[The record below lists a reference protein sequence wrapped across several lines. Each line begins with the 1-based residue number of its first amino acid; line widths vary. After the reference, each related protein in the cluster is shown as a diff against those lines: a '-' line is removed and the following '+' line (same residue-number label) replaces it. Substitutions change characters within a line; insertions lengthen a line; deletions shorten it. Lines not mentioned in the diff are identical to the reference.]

1 MINAVHALVYSA
13 DADADRAF
21 LRDVLGWPFVED
33 HPGWLIFKL
42 PPGEVGVHPLDEG
55 GPPRHELY
63 LMCDDVHA
71 TVRELS
77 AKGATFDGDVVDL
90 GFGLQIWLAL
100 PSGSRIGIYQP
111 QHTLAYDLDDARRD
125 GESPLA

>member
-42 PPGEVGVHPLDEG
+42 PPGEVGVHPVTDG
-55 GPPRHELY
+55 SDPPRHELY

-77 AKGATFDGDVVDL
+77 AKGATFAGDVVDL
-90 GFGLQIWLAL
+90 GFGRQIWLVL
-100 PSGSRIGIYQP
+100 PSGSRIGLYQP
-111 QHTLAYDLDDARRD
+111 QHTLAYDLDDSSRD
-125 GESPLA
+125 EE

>member
-1 MINAVHALVYSA
+1 VITGTHALVYST

-33 HPGWLIFKL
+33 HPGWLIFAL
-42 PPGEVGVHPLDEG
+42 PPAEVGVHPTAGPDD
-55 GPPRHELY
+55 PPRHELY

-77 AKGATFDGDVVDL
+77 AKGATFAGEVTDA
-90 GFGLQIWLAL
+90 GFGQLVELVL
-100 PSGSRIGIYQP
+100 PSGGRIGLYEPRHATAIDIQP
-111 QHTLAYDLDDARRD
+111 
-125 GESPLA
+125 

>member
-1 MINAVHALVYSA
+1 MINAVHALVFSA
-13 DADADRAF
+13 DADADRDF

-42 PPGEVGVHPLDEG
+42 PPGEVGVHPLMDEG
-55 GPPRHELY
+55 DTPRHELY

-90 GFGLQIWLAL
+90 AFGLQIWLVL
-100 PSGSRIGIYQP
+100 PSGSRIGLYQP
-111 QHTLAYDLDDARRD
+111 QHTLAYGLDDGHRD
-125 GESPLA
+125 DE

>member
-13 DADADRAF
+13 DPDADRAF

-42 PPGEVGVHPLDEG
+42 PPGEVGVHPLEDG

-63 LMCDDVHA
+63 LMCDD
-71 TVRELS
+71 
-77 AKGATFDGDVVDL
+77 L
-90 GFGLQIWLAL
+90 GFGLQIWLVL
-100 PSGSRIGIYQP
+100 PSGSRIGLYQP
-111 QHTLAYDLDDARRD
+111 QHTLAYDLDDGHRD
-125 GESPLA
+125 GR